1 MLKSTIKK
9 RGVGAEL
16 RDNGCQLLCVHNLYL
31 SKKLS
36 TKTNKQIRLEIDY
49 IRNRVHE
56 YFEALFLFHFQK
68 KMWGTSRGSAWCVT
82 IDISPVVDVAET

>member
-56 YFEALFLFHFQK
+56 YFEALFFIPLPEK
-68 KMWGTSRGSAWCVT
+68 KCGVRHVGLPGV
-82 IDISPVVDVAET
+82 